1 MRLSCL
7 QVVAK
12 PQFKFLESRIYS
24 ESAVVVWDPAGYSA
38 SLQQWYTRP
47 GTYSCK
53 KNILSDGFNRN
64 I

>member
-1 MRLSCL
+1 VTKLHLPIYTYLRALLL

-38 SLQQWYTRP
+38 TLQQWYTTP
-47 GTYSCK
+47 GK
-53 KNILSDGFNRN
+53 Q
-64 I
+64 

>member
-1 MRLSCL
+1 MKSLAAM

-38 SLQQWYTRP
+38 TLQQWYTTP
-47 GTYSCK
+47 GTEQNHS
-53 KNILSDGFNRN
+53 SF
-64 I
+64 